1 MKKVLSILLSVLL
14 IAGSIIPTTL
24 VYAEEGELKPDYQN
38 GYLYYEATAG
48 STSGDAATVYSDW
61 EGYTID
67 GCSYN
72 SCVIL
77 QGGSV
82 TLDIYVPYK
91 GYYNIGVSGSTFNAN
106 EDTYCSVLINGSE
119 YFYRANHEYFCK
131 WPVVGVSSYDY
142 GTKSFVQCGGLPL
155 NAGKNTVSLKTNNG
169 YMYVDRLAISVASV
183 IIPDDDPIANVNN
196 AIENL
201 PEVLDNDNY
210 KDVARVKESYD
221 ALNDF
226 QKSLIK
232 GENYTKLLKK
242 VEEAKAFELIGH
254 EVFNDDGYSYQAE
267 SAILDKATVENYIE
281 ATGNKFIDIK
291 NGTATFKFKVPYD
304 GYYKVNFAVSTFNN
318 TTDTSAKVKVGNYEK
333 EYYVTANHENNGSWK
348 LSCLN
353 SYNYE
358 ENKYVP
364 VEGGFYFSST
374 KENTIVLSS
383 LNNAWM
389 LFDRMVLVPD
399 SLTYPEN
406 DPAGLVFN
414 KIQSLPEELSI
425 ENKAAVQEAK
435 SRFDDLDAT
444 RRVAVINVE
453 KLNTAFDNMIN
464 LNVINSSEGDGSYV
478 YEAENAMYTDRAYV
492 ADAPDAS
499 AGKYINIAY
508 GTLYMN
514 INVPA
519 AGKYNLKIFG
529 STNDENTSKCDYVS
543 VNGKDTYLV
552 AYPKTSFG
560 SWTECEPGEENWV
573 DGEIKPIPAGS
584 IELNEG
590 ENLVVIRAN
599 WGKTNYDKLV
609 LVPATVKGDVDGN
622 GVLEADDMSAL
633 IKHIIGVD
641 TAVAPDV
648 NNDGKVNIV
657 DAVVLKKILI
667 SFNI

>member
-1 MKKVLSILLSVLL
+1 MKKVLSILLSVFL
-14 IAGSIIPTTL
+14 IAGCIIPTML
-24 VYAEEGELKPDYQN
+24 VSAEEGALKPYYQN
-38 GYLYYEATAG
+38 GNLYYEATAG
-48 STSGDAATVYSDW
+48 FASNGATTVYSDW
-61 EGYTID
+61 ADYTID
-67 GCSYN
+67 GCSDN

-82 TLDIYVPYK
+82 SLDIDVPYS
-91 GYYNIGVSGSTFNAN
+91 GYYNIGVSGSTYNAN
-106 EDTYCSVLINGSE
+106 DDTHCSVWINGSE
-119 YFYRANHEYFCK
+119 YYYRANHEDFCK
-131 WPVVGVSSYDY
+131 WPVVGVSTYDY
-142 GTKSFVQCGGLPL
+142 GTNSFLPCGGLWL
-155 NAGKNTVSLKTNNG
+155 NAGRNTVSLKYNNG
-169 YMYVDRLAISVASV
+169 WMYVDRLAISVASV
-183 IIPDDDPIANVNN
+183 NIPDEDPIAIVNN

-201 PEVLDNDNY
+201 PKVLNNDNY
-210 KDVARVKESYD
+210 RDVARVKESYD

-232 GENYTKLLKK
+232 GENYTKLLEK

-267 SAILDKATVENYIE
+267 SAILDNATVENYIE

-304 GYYKVNFAVSTFNN
+304 GYYKVNFAVSTYND
-318 TTDTSAKVKVGNYEK
+318 TTDTSAKVKVGNSEN

-353 SYNYE
+353 SYNYDE
-358 ENKYVP
+358 SKYVP

-374 KENTIVLSS
+374 EENTIVLSS
-383 LNNAWM
+383 LDDAWM

-414 KIQSLPEELSI
+414 TIQSLPEELSI
-425 ENKAAVQEAK
+425 ENKATVQAAK
-435 SRFDDLDAT
+435 SGFDDLDAT
-444 RRVAVINVE
+444 GRVAVINVE
-453 KLNTAFDNMIN
+453 KLNTAFENMIN
-464 LNVINSSEGDGSYV
+464 LNVINSSEVDGSYV
-478 YEAENAMYTDRAYV
+478 YEAENAMYTDRAFV
-492 ADAPDAS
+492 VDDANAS
-499 AGKYINIAY
+499 SEKYINIAY

-514 INVPA
+514 INVPT
-519 AGKYNLKIFG
+519 AGKYDLKIFG

-543 VNGKDTYLV
+543 VNGKDIGLV

-560 SWTECEPGEENWV
+560 SWTECEPGAENWV
-573 DGEIKPIPAGS
+573 DGEIKPIPAES

-609 LVPATVKGDVDGN
+609 LVPATVEGDVDGN
-622 GVLEADDMSAL
+622 GVLEAVDMSAL
-633 IKHIIGVD
+633 IKHILGVD

-657 DAVVLKKILI
+657 DVVALKKILI
-667 SFNI
+667 SL

>member
-14 IAGSIIPTTL
+14 MAGCIIPTML
-24 VYAEEGELKPDYQN
+24 VSAEEGALKPYYQN

-48 STSGDAATVYSDW
+48 SATDGATTVYSDW
-61 EGYTID
+61 KDFTID
-67 GCSYN
+67 GCSDN

-82 TLDIYVPYK
+82 SLDIDVPYS
-91 GYYNIGVSGSTFNAN
+91 GYYNIGVSGSTYNAN
-106 EDTYCSVLINGSE
+106 DDTYCSVWINDHE
-119 YFYRANHEYFCK
+119 YFYRANHEDFCK
-131 WPVVGVSSYDY
+131 WQVVGVSTYDY
-142 GTKSFVQCGGLPL
+142 GTNSFVPCDGLRL
-155 NAGKNTVSLKTNNG
+155 NAGRNTVSLKYNNG
-169 YMYVDRLAISVASV
+169 WMYVDRLAISVASV
-183 IIPDDDPIANVNN
+183 NIPDKDPIAIVNN

-201 PEVLDNDNY
+201 PEVLNNDNY
-210 KDVARVKESYD
+210 KDVARVKERYD

-242 VEEAKAFELIGH
+242 VEEAKAFEPIGH
-254 EVFNDDGYSYQAE
+254 VVFNDDGYSYQAE

-291 NGTATFKFKVPYD
+291 NSGTATFKFKVPYD
-304 GYYKVNFAVSTFNN
+304 GFYKVNFAVSTFYN
-318 TTDTSAKVKVGNYEK
+318 TIDTSAKVKVGNIDY
-333 EYYVTANHENNGSWK
+333 EYYVTANHENYGSWK

-353 SYNYE
+353 FYNYDE
-358 ENKYVP
+358 SKYVP
-364 VEGGFYFSST
+364 VKDVFYFSST
-374 KENTIVLSS
+374 EENTIVLSS
-383 LNNAWM
+383 LGSLM

-414 KIQSLPEELSI
+414 TIQSLPEELSI
-425 ENKAAVQEAK
+425 ENKAAVQAAK
-435 SRFDDLDAT
+435 SEFDDLDAT
-444 RRVAVINVE
+444 GRVAVINVE
-453 KLNTAFDNMIN
+453 KLNTAFKNMIN
-464 LNVINSSEGDGSYV
+464 LNVINSSEVDGSYV
-478 YEAENAMYTDRAYV
+478 YEAENAMYTDRAFV
-492 ADAPDAS
+492 VDDANAS

-514 INVPA
+514 INVPT

-529 STNDENTSKCDYVS
+529 STNEENTSKCDYVS
-543 VNGKDTYLV
+543 VNGKNIGFV

-560 SWTECEPGEENWV
+560 SWTECEPGAENWV
-573 DGEIKPIPAGS
+573 DDEIKPIPAES

-590 ENLVVIRAN
+590 ENLVVIRAK

-609 LVPATVKGDVDGN
+609 LVPATVKGDVDRN
-622 GVLEADDMSAL
+622 GVLEAVDLSAL

-657 DAVVLKKILI
+657 DVVALKKILI
-667 SFNI
+667 TL

>member
-14 IAGSIIPTTL
+14 IAGCIIPTML
-24 VYAEEGELKPDYQN
+24 VSAEEGALKPYYQN
-38 GYLYYEATAG
+38 GNLYYEATAG
-48 STSGDAATVYSDW
+48 SASNGATTVYSDW
-61 EGYTID
+61 ADYTID
-67 GCSYN
+67 GCSDN

-82 TLDIYVPYK
+82 SLDIDVPYS
-91 GYYNIGVSGSTFNAN
+91 GYYNIGVSGSTYNAN
-106 EDTYCSVLINGSE
+106 DDTHCSVWINGSE
-119 YFYRANHEYFCK
+119 YYYRANHEDFCK
-131 WPVVGVSSYDY
+131 WPVVGVSTYDY
-142 GTKSFVQCGGLPL
+142 GTNSFVPCGGLWL
-155 NAGKNTVSLKTNNG
+155 NAGRNTVSLKYNNG
-169 YMYVDRLAISVASV
+169 WMYVDRLAISVASV
-183 IIPDDDPIANVNN
+183 NIPDEDPIAIVNN

-201 PEVLDNDNY
+201 PEVLYNDNY

-232 GENYTKLLKK
+232 GENYTKLLEK

-267 SAILDKATVENYIE
+267 SAILDNATVENYIE

-304 GYYKVNFAVSTFNN
+304 GYYKVNFAVSTYND
-318 TTDTSAKVKVGNYEK
+318 TTDTSAKVKVGNIDY

-353 SYNYE
+353 SYNYDE
-358 ENKYVP
+358 SKYVP

-374 KENTIVLSS
+374 EENTIVLSS
-383 LNNAWM
+383 LGGAWM

-414 KIQSLPEELSI
+414 TIQSLPEELSI
-425 ENKAAVQEAK
+425 ENKAAVQAAK
-435 SRFDDLDAT
+435 SEFDDLDAT
-444 RRVAVINVE
+444 GRVAVINVE
-453 KLNTAFDNMIN
+453 KLNTAFKNMIN
-464 LNVINSSEGDGSYV
+464 LNVINSSEVDGSYV
-478 YEAENAMYTDRAYV
+478 YEAENAMYTDRAFV
-492 ADAPDAS
+492 VDDANAS

-514 INVPA
+514 INVPT

-529 STNDENTSKCDYVS
+529 STNEENTSKCDYVS
-543 VNGKDTYLV
+543 VNGKNIGFV

-560 SWTECEPGEENWV
+560 SWTECEPGDENWV
-573 DGEIKPIPAGS
+573 DDEIKPIPAES

-590 ENLVVIRAN
+590 ENLVVIRAK

-609 LVPATVKGDVDGN
+609 LVPATVKGDVDRN
-622 GVLEADDMSAL
+622 GVLEAVDLSVL

-657 DAVVLKKILI
+657 DVVALKKILI
-667 SFNI
+667 TL

>member
-14 IAGSIIPTTL
+14 IAGCIISTML
-24 VYAEEGELKPDYQN
+24 VSAEEGALKPYYQN
-38 GYLYYEATAG
+38 GNLYYEATAG
-48 STSGDAATVYSDW
+48 SASNGATTVYSDW
-61 EGYTID
+61 ADYTID
-67 GCSYN
+67 GCSDN

-82 TLDIYVPYK
+82 SLDIDVPYS
-91 GYYNIGVSGSTFNAN
+91 GYYNIGVSGSTYNAN
-106 EDTYCSVLINGSE
+106 DDTYCSVWINGSE
-119 YFYRANHEYFCK
+119 YYYRANHEDFCK
-131 WPVVGVSSYDY
+131 WPVVGVSTYDY
-142 GTKSFVQCGGLPL
+142 ETNSFVPCGGLWL
-155 NAGKNTVSLKTNNG
+155 NAGRNTVSLKYNNG
-169 YMYVDRLAISVASV
+169 WMYVDRLAISVASV
-183 IIPDDDPIANVNN
+183 NIPDKDPIAIVNN

-201 PEVLDNDNY
+201 PDVLNNDNY

-232 GENYTKLLKK
+232 GENYTKLLEK

-267 SAILDKATVENYIE
+267 SAILDNATVENYIE

-304 GYYKVNFAVSTFNN
+304 GYYKVNFAVSTFND
-318 TTDTSAKVKVGNYEK
+318 TTDTSAKVKVGNSEY

-353 SYNYE
+353 SYNYDE
-358 ENKYVP
+358 SKYVP

-374 KENTIVLSS
+374 EENTIVLSS
-383 LNNAWM
+383 LDDACM

-414 KIQSLPEELSI
+414 TIQSLPEELSI
-425 ENKAAVQEAK
+425 ENKAAVQAAK
-435 SRFDDLDAT
+435 SGFDDLDAT
-444 RRVAVINVE
+444 GRVAVINVE
-453 KLNTAFDNMIN
+453 KLNTAFKNMIN
-464 LNVINSSEGDGSYV
+464 LNVINSSEVDGSYV
-478 YEAENAMYTDRAYV
+478 YEAENAMYTDRAFV
-492 ADAPDAS
+492 VDDANAS
-499 AGKYINIAY
+499 AEKYINIAY

-514 INVPA
+514 INVPT

-543 VNGKDTYLV
+543 VNEKDIGLV

-560 SWTECEPGEENWV
+560 SWTECEPGDENWV
-573 DGEIKPIPAGS
+573 DGEIKPIPAES

-609 LVPATVKGDVDGN
+609 LVPATVEGDVDGN
-622 GVLEADDMSAL
+622 GVLEAVDMSAL
-633 IKHIIGVD
+633 IKHILGVD

-657 DAVVLKKILI
+657 DVVALKKILI
-667 SFNI
+667 TL

>member
-14 IAGSIIPTTL
+14 IAGCIIPTML
-24 VYAEEGELKPDYQN
+24 VSAEEGALKPYYQN
-38 GYLYYEATAG
+38 GNLYYEATAG
-48 STSGDAATVYSDW
+48 SASIGATTVYSDW
-61 EGYTID
+61 ADYTID
-67 GCSYN
+67 GCSDN

-82 TLDIYVPYK
+82 SLDIDVPYS
-91 GYYNIGVSGSTFNAN
+91 GYYNIGVSGSTYNAN
-106 EDTYCSVLINGSE
+106 DDTHCSVWINGSE
-119 YFYRANHEYFCK
+119 YYYRANHEDFCK
-131 WPVVGVSSYDY
+131 WPVVGVSTYDY
-142 GTKSFVQCGGLPL
+142 GTNSFVPCGGLWL
-155 NAGKNTVSLKTNNG
+155 NAGRNTVSLKYNNG
-169 YMYVDRLAISVASV
+169 WMYVDRLAISVASV
-183 IIPDDDPIANVNN
+183 NIPDEDPIAIVNN

-201 PEVLDNDNY
+201 PEVLHNDNY

-232 GENYTKLLKK
+232 GENYTKLLEK
-242 VEEAKAFELIGH
+242 VEEAKAFEPIGH

-304 GYYKVNFAVSTFNN
+304 GCYKVNFAVSTYND
-318 TTDTSAKVKVGNYEK
+318 TKDTSAKVTVGNVGN
-333 EYYVTANHENNGSWK
+333 EYYVTANHENYGSWK

-353 SYNYE
+353 SYNYDE
-358 ENKYVP
+358 SKYVP

-374 KENTIVLSS
+374 EENTIVLSS
-383 LNNAWM
+383 LYDEWM
-389 LFDRMVLVPD
+389 LFDRMVLVPV

-414 KIQSLPEELSI
+414 TIQSLPEELSI
-425 ENKAAVQEAK
+425 ENKAAVQAAK
-435 SRFDDLDAT
+435 SEFDDLDAT
-444 RRVAVINVE
+444 GRVAVINVE
-453 KLNTAFDNMIN
+453 KLNTAFENMIN
-464 LNVINSSEGDGSYV
+464 LNVINSSEVDGSYV
-478 YEAENAMYTDRAYV
+478 YEAENAMYTDRAFV
-492 ADAPDAS
+492 VDDANAS
-499 AGKYINIAY
+499 AEKYINIAY

-514 INVPA
+514 INVPT

-529 STNDENTSKCDYVS
+529 STNEENISKCDYVS
-543 VNGKDTYLV
+543 VNGKDIGLV

-560 SWTECEPGEENWV
+560 SWTECEPGAENWV
-573 DGEIKPIPAGS
+573 DGEIKPIPAES

-622 GVLEADDMSAL
+622 GVLEAVDLSAL

-657 DAVVLKKILI
+657 DVVALKKILI
-667 SFNI
+667 TL